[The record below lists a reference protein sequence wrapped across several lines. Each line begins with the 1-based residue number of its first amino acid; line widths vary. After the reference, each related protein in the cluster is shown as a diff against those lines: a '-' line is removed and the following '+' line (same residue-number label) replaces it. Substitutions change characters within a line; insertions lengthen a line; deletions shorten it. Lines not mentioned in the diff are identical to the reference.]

1 MADIPPPPP
10 PPPPAGYPPA
20 PPPGYAPPPAYQP
33 PPLQPG
39 TAPPPGSPGYMPQP
53 ITPSGG
59 INLGAQIMGA
69 GWSIGVGVAGILL
82 PIVSAFILGGTVY
95 YFYVLPIFGVVYGV
109 RAIMRGFLIGGIA
122 GIVLNVIAGFISL
135 TASGFINPGGQ

>member
-10 PPPPAGYPPA
+10 PSA
-20 PPPGYAPPPAYQP
+20 PPPPLPSGYASPPPYQP

-39 TAPPPGSPGYMPQP
+39 MAPPPGSPGYMPPP
-53 ITPSGG
+53 ITPTAGG

-69 GWSIGVGVAGILL
+69 GWSIAVGAAGIVL
-82 PIVSAFILGGTVY
+82 PIASAFILGGTVY
-95 YFYVLPIFGVVYGV
+95 YFYVLPIFGIIYGA
-109 RAIMRGFLIGGIA
+109 RAIMRGFVIGGIA
-122 GIVLNVIAGFISL
+122 GIVLNVIAGLISL